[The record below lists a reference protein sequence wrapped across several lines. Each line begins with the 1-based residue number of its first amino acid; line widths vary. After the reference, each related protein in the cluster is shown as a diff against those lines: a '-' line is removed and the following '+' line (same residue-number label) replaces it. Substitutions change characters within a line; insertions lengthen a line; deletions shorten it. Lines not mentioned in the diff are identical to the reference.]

1 MASVE
6 MASGMPFTRTAVAR
20 RLRSQV
26 GRALWAERITL
37 AVSALALALRL
48 WGINFGLPYAVHP
61 DEPVVVSTV
70 LHMLR
75 GPTAN
80 PDTFIYPSALYYFLA
95 VIALL
100 YQGVTGQLL
109 GTPPGTTGLGLYP
122 TPGAILWMRVG
133 VALLGVAAVAVVYR
147 TARML
152 AGSWPALG
160 AALLLAFSPLHIF
173 QSQIAT
179 TDGVSATG
187 ITLLAACCVLAAQTE
202 SRRAFWFA
210 GAALGLA
217 AGIKYNVAAGGVML
231 LAALGIVLWR
241 EHRRRAE
248 GVHRAEGV
256 RRTPLLW
263 DARLLAL
270 LIAPLTFL
278 VTTPAALAT
287 PGQFLGDVTG
297 VFLHYDVQ
305 GHPGVSGSSLAYTL
319 DVMFRGYEAPLS
331 VLACIGLAYAIPRR
345 HTAML
350 IVASGALAYFILVAV
365 PKVHFERNLVPL
377 WPLLAILAAEG
388 LVALALAVAWVG
400 RTVGRW
406 SRQGSLTA
414 LASNRWLQGSLLAAA
429 LLVTA
434 VPTLTRT
441 VQQDSIRSQPDVQA
455 TASAWIN
462 HHVPAGATIAY
473 ESYSVTLDPGRFHLV
488 YLRTGLYTQPLDW
501 YNEQHIQYVV
511 ASQMYYYRFFD
522 AAPTDF
528 PSERAAYDAMFARWT
543 VVRAWIG
550 NNTDGGTPGGK
561 IVLLRV
567 TPPGTRAAH
576 PVAPYP

>member
-6 MASGMPFTRTAVAR
+6 MASSMPFTRTAVAR
-20 RLRSQV
+20 RLSSRV
-26 GRALWAERITL
+26 GHALWAERVTL
-37 AVSALALALRL
+37 AVSALALGLRL

-61 DEPVVVSTV
+61 DEPVVVGTV
-70 LHMLR
+70 LHMMR
-75 GPTAN
+75 VPTAN
-80 PDTFIYPSALYYFLA
+80 PDTFIYPSVLYYFLA
-95 VIALL
+95 VIGLL
-100 YQGVTGQLL
+100 YQAFTGQLI

-122 TPGAILWMRVG
+122 TPDAILWMRVG

-147 TARML
+147 TARAL
-152 AGSWPALG
+152 VGPWPAIG
-160 AALLLAFSPLHIF
+160 AALLLACSPLHIF

-187 ITLLAACCVLAAQTE
+187 ITLLAACCVLAVRTE
-202 SRRAFWFA
+202 SRHAFWFA

-241 EHRRRAE
+241 EHRRQPALGW
-248 GVHRAEGV
+248 GVLRDG
-256 RRTPLLW
+256 
-263 DARLLAL
+263 RLLAL
-270 LIAPLTFL
+270 LVAPLTFL
-278 VTTPAALAT
+278 ATTPGALAT
-287 PGQFLGDVTG
+287 PGQFLGDVAG

-305 GHPGVSGSSLAYTL
+305 GHPGVAGSSLVYTL
-319 DVMFRGYEAPLS
+319 DQMFRGSEAPLS
-331 VLACIGLAYAIPRR
+331 VLAGIGLAFALLRR
-345 HTAML
+345 HTATL
-350 IVASGALAYFILVAV
+350 VVSAGALAYFVLVAV

-377 WPLLAILAAEG
+377 WPLMAILAGEG
-388 LVALALAVAWVG
+388 IAALALVVAWVG
-400 RTVGRW
+400 RMAASWSLRLPLAAGRTPYAPTSRGRW
-406 SRQGSLTA
+406 VQGA
-414 LASNRWLQGSLLAAA
+414 VLAAV
-429 LLVTA
+429 LLVAA

-462 HHVPAGATIAY
+462 HHVPQGASIAY

-488 YLRTGLYTQPLDW
+488 YLRTGLYTQPLSW

-511 ASQMYYYRFFD
+511 ASQMYYYRFFA

-528 PSERAAYDAMFARWT
+528 AGERAAYASMFARWAVMRT
-543 VVRAWIG
+543 WVG

-576 PVAPYP
+576 PVSPYP